1 MTKKFR
7 TYSAAFK
14 TEVVKKIADNNGNLN
29 ATARQLRIVIKM
41 LSNWQNEAR
50 EEKLKG
56 NTQYDHELMSALGE
70 IKQHKRQLKIAE

>member
-29 ATARQLRIVIKM
+29 ATARQLRIAAVKNSDKDAI
-41 LSNWQNEAR
+41 
-50 EEKLKG
+50 
-56 NTQYDHELMSALGE
+56 
-70 IKQHKRQLKIAE
+70 QLAE

>member
-7 TYSAAFK
+7 TYSAAF
-14 TEVVKKIADNNGNLN
+14 NNGNLN